1 MADGAHGLQDTASP
15 ETAPPE
21 TARFTA
27 MADGTLEDW
36 KIIGRHAGAFQQGLA
51 DRVLTHL
58 KLLDGD
64 FGGYPVDRLEHS
76 VQTATRAHRAGMD
89 EEYVVCALLHDI
101 GDTLGSANHAD
112 IGAAILKPY
121 VSEQNHWMLENH
133 GIFQG
138 YYFFDYLGLDRN
150 MRDQYR
156 GHPNYEYTAQF
167 CHLYDQSA
175 FDPHYESMPL
185 EAFDPMVR
193 RVFSTVKRSIYR
205 KPTGQMAAE

>member
-1 MADGAHGLQDTASP
+1 MADGAHGAEDR
-15 ETAPPE
+15 
-21 TARFTA
+21 ARFTQ
-27 MADGTLEDW
+27 MVDGTAADW
-36 KIIGRHAGAFQQGLA
+36 AIIGRHAGAFQRGLA

-121 VSEQNHWMLENH
+121 VSEQNHWMLEHH

-138 YYFFDYLGLDRN
+138 YYFFDFLGLDRD
-150 MRDQYR
+150 MREQYR
-156 GHPNYEYTAQF
+156 GHPAFEHTAQF
-167 CHLYDQSA
+167 CHLYDQAA
-175 FDPHYESMPL
+175 FDPNYDSMPL
-185 EAFDPMVR
+185 EAFEPMVH
-193 RVFSTVKRSIYR
+193 RVFSTVKRSIYK